1 MRDEV
6 IVITG
11 CSSGIGLETALYL
24 KDEFPNLYP
33 TARSEKDVERLKAL
47 GLSKTL
53 KLDVTKPD
61 EIDFVIN
68 KVLKEQGQIDVW
80 FNNAGYGQMGAL
92 EDVPTSALK
101 EQFNTNVFALHE
113 CTKKLI
119 PIMRKQGFG
128 KIIQHSS
135 VLGLV
140 SLPLRGAYNASK
152 YAVEGLSDTLRLEL
166 KGSGVY
172 VILLNTGPVTSK
184 FRENALKTLKNYL
197 DHLLVPI
204 IGRLEDLLLKARSRE
219 EGQRSS
225 LLIFPSPRLFRL
237 IWVIKLG

>member
-92 EDVPTSALK
+92 EDIPNSAL
-101 EQFNTNVFALHE
+101 
-113 CTKKLI
+113 
-119 PIMRKQGFG
+119 
-128 KIIQHSS
+128 
-135 VLGLV
+135 
-140 SLPLRGAYNASK
+140 
-152 YAVEGLSDTLRLEL
+152 
-166 KGSGVY
+166 
-172 VILLNTGPVTSK
+172 
-184 FRENALKTLKNYL
+184 
-197 DHLLVPI
+197 
-204 IGRLEDLLLKARSRE
+204 
-219 EGQRSS
+219 
-225 LLIFPSPRLFRL
+225 
-237 IWVIKLG
+237 